1 MRPERL
7 ALFAALVTLSSACPA
22 KVDPPPQPM
31 VMEVP
36 DAGPAGLARSARGNL
51 RFKGPERLTGD
62 FAAALGLRPEE
73 VCSELGKYPCLSV
86 HNVALGGV
94 DPYGPGLYEPS
105 GVTAVTTP
113 LVVERIAWSA
123 CSQRVDKDLVASAN
137 AVVFRGLPM
146 TGQKLTNAD
155 GPEVTAII
163 GELTHRALAREPY
176 TNEVATYVKLAK
188 DIEATGTAE
197 PAREWMLSVCFA
209 VLSSTESVFY

>member
-7 ALFAALVTLSSACPA
+7 VVFAALVAWSSGCPG
-22 KVDPPPQPM
+22 KVEPLPQPM
-31 VMEVP
+31 VMDVP
-36 DAGPAGLARSARGNL
+36 DSGLARSARGNL
-51 RFKGPERLTGD
+51 RFKGPERLTGG
-62 FAAALGLRPEE
+62 FATALSIRPDE
-73 VCSELGKYPCLSV
+73 VCSEVGRYPCVAV

-123 CSQRVDKDLVASAN
+123 CAQRVDKDLVAGPN

-146 TGQKLTNAD
+146 TGPKLTNPD

-163 GELTHRALAREPY
+163 GELTRRVLAREPY
-176 TNEVATYVKLAK
+176 TNEVAAYVKLAK
-188 DIEATGTAE
+188 DIEATGTVE
-197 PAREWMLSVCFA
+197 PARSWMQAVCFA
-209 VLSSTESVFY
+209 VLSSNESVFY